1 VDSPSLRRK
10 VLVPTAAAAPVSHS
24 NSVLDEK
31 VVFGHER
38 SAGGANTLRLMQSD
52 IDLVNVVGGADSNR
66 LHNDSQSQSL
76 QIGAVSSSTT
86 FHNPYAAPFVPG
98 QALPHSRKVL
108 VNGHAPHQQH
118 QQHQQQH
125 PQHQAAAQVPL
136 TLHGAAVTTPLTI
149 NPTPSSYYQQDLSL
163 MSNSVLN
170 SGVSLNNKGN
180 SNGGN
185 SNGGN
190 ISSNSSLA
198 GGGPSRLL
206 YDLDFQDTLLD
217 SASDYFGDSL
227 SLNGDSSSV
236 GRGASNNLLLS
247 SLRENSTELRDD
259 SLLDEYPPAINLS
272 NLGGLN
278 SLGLGSGLTSG
289 LGGGNAARGGAG
301 AFGSNGRSSS
311 GLSRYQGLEGFG
323 NSDFDFETS
332 SQSSHDAYHQA
343 ASGGGGGS
351 INGGTGKARGYT
363 GPHLLGGEEFG
374 VGGDASSANSAYI
387 PNTYGG
393 YHGAADYQHQPPP
406 QQQQGPQGH
415 AAHHPQQQH
424 QLQQHAPGGYGGPG
438 GYGPGQG
445 QQGQGPHGHGQQR
458 GMVRS
463 NSRPLMLNNQ
473 GQPIQQQQQHHHHQQ
488 PKFQHKRYDPSQ
500 QFNNKK

>member
-1 VDSPSLRRK
+1 MFNFQQFGRIAPPPPKVDSPSLRRK
-10 VLVPTAAAAPVSHS
+10 QLVPTAAAAPVSHS

-52 IDLVNVVGGADSNR
+52 IDLVNVVGGADTNR
-66 LHNDSQSQSL
+66 HHNDTQSQSQSL

-98 QALPHSRKVL
+98 QALPHSRKVH
-108 VNGHAPHQQH
+108 VNGHTANQQH
-118 QQHQQQH
+118 QHQ
-125 PQHQAAAQVPL
+125 PSAQVPL
-136 TLHGAAVTTPLTI
+136 TLHSAAVSPLSV
-149 NPTPSSYYQQDLSL
+149 NPPSFYQQDLSL
-163 MSNSVLN
+163 MSSSVLN
-170 SGVSLNNKGN
+170 SGVSLGK
-180 SNGGN
+180 GN

-198 GGGPSRLL
+198 GGGGPSRLL
-206 YDLDFQDTLLD
+206 YDLDFQDNLLD
-217 SASDYFGDSL
+217 SSSDYFGDSL
-227 SLNGDSSSV
+227 SLNGDSSSRGV
-236 GRGASNNLLLS
+236 GGSNNLLLS

-272 NLGGLN
+272 SLSGLN
-278 SLGLGSGLTSG
+278 SLSLASGLTSG
-289 LGGGNAARGGAG
+289 LGGANAARGGAG

-311 GLSRYQGLEGFG
+311 GLGRYQGNGLESFG
-323 NSDFDFETS
+323 NTDFDFETS

-343 ASGGGGGS
+343 AGGGSVTGGGS
-351 INGGTGKARGYT
+351 INGSNGKARGYT
-363 GPHLLGGEEFG
+363 GPHLLAGEEFG
-374 VGGDASSANSAYI
+374 VGGAGGSDANSAYI

-393 YHGAADYQHQPPP
+393 YHGAADYQHQ
-406 QQQQGPQGH
+406 
-415 AAHHPQQQH
+415 QQH
-424 QLQQHAPGGYGGPG
+424 QQHPSHPSHHPHPPQHHQAGYGGPG
-438 GYGPGQG
+438 GYGPGQQGHGG
-445 QQGQGPHGHGQQR
+445 QQQQQR

-473 GQPIQQQQQHHHHQQ
+473 GQPMQQHGHQHGHQQQ

-500 QFNNKK
+500 QYNKK